1 MLHDSRGNRQAVAGD
16 GAEPGVEEEEQ
27 IEAEQGSGQVQEDPG
42 RVVAAQLSVKAER
55 QVAEMWACIADVGGK
70 FVLWPLL
77 ALKFT
82 IFVFKC

>member
-1 MLHDSRGNRQAVAGD
+1 MRGFQSHPHEGSQQQIVLHDSRGNRQAVAGD

-55 QVAEMWACIADVGGK
+55 QVAEM
-70 FVLWPLL
+70 
-77 ALKFT
+77 
-82 IFVFKC
+82 